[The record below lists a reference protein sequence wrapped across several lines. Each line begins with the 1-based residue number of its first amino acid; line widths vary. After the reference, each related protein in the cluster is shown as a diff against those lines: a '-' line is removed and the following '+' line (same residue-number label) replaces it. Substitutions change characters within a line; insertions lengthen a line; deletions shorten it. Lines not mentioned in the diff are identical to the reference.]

1 MEYSWTASVFIAV
14 SEGAMVVLCLAV
26 VAFCLWW
33 VGVSDRR
40 EAKEKEQ
47 RRKEEELYGKEDSN
61 PLESQND
68 TNRLLRQ
75 IEANTA
81 KIAFWTR
88 VVGVPVLIGLIIGA
102 LAGLTQC

>member
-1 MEYSWTASVFIAV
+1 MEYSWTTSVFIAL
-14 SEGAMVVLCLAV
+14 SEGAMMVVLCLAV

-33 VGVSDRR
+33 VVGSDRR

-47 RRKEEELYGKEDSN
+47 RRKEDSN
-61 PLESQND
+61 PLEGQNV

-75 IEANTA
+75 IESNTA
-81 KIAFWTR
+81 KTAFWTK

-102 LAGLTQC
+102 LAGLTKC